1 MTRAILHVDM
11 DAFFAGVEV
20 LDNPALKGKP
30 VVVGGSPESHG
41 VVAAASYEARAFGI
55 KSAMPM
61 ATALRLCPEAVR
73 VGARHN
79 RYAEVSRTVFE
90 ILRRFTPLVEPVS
103 VDEAYLDVTGSGRL
117 LGDAGKIARRIKC
130 TVAEEIGRA
139 RYRARLPV
147 RRTNAPGLTCSIGV
161 ATTKLVAKIA
171 SDFDKPNGLTV
182 VEPGQEADFLAPM
195 DIRKLPGVGPK
206 TAKSLLAMGVRTLGE
221 LARYP
226 ADVLEERFGSVGPD
240 LAARARGEDDSAVAG
255 GGEPAK
261 QISSETTLKDFTDDL
276 DEIDRIL
283 LDLAEKV
290 ARRAREA
297 ETEGR
302 TVTLKLRD
310 DKFRTRTRAETLK
323 QPTDMAREIAAAARS
338 LYRKNR
344 PAKGRKVRL
353 LGVAL
358 SKLAPAGSGQAEL
371 FVDEARERQR
381 RAEKAVDAIRKAMG
395 KDAVKRGRFLDARPR
410 DEQEGE

>member
-61 ATALRLCPEAVR
+61 ATALRLCPDAVR
-73 VGARHN
+73 VGARHG
-79 RYAEVSRTVFE
+79 RYSEVSRAVFA
-90 ILRRFTPLVEPVS
+90 ILRRSTPLVEPVS

-117 LGDAGKIARRIKC
+117 LGDAENIARRIKRA
-130 TVAEEIGRA
+130 VAGEIGRA

-171 SDFDKPNGLTV
+171 SDFNKPNGLTV
-182 VEPGQEADFLAPM
+182 VEPGREAEFLAPM
-195 DIRKLPGVGPK
+195 GIRKLPGVGPK
-206 TAKSLLAMGVRTLGE
+206 TAESLRGMGVRTLGE
-221 LARYP
+221 LALYP
-226 ADVLEERFGSVGPD
+226 AEVLEEHFGSVGPG

-261 QISSETTLKDFTDDL
+261 QISSETTLKDFTDDI

-283 LDLAEKV
+283 LGLAEEV

-297 ETEGR
+297 ETQGR
-302 TVTLKLRD
+302 TGTLQLRD
-310 DKFRTRTRAETLK
+310 DRFRTRTRAETLK
-323 QPTDMAREIAAAARS
+323 RPTDMAREIAAAARS

-344 PAKGRKVRL
+344 PAKGRKVRM

-358 SKLAPAGSGQAEL
+358 SKLAPAGSGQVEL
-371 FVDEARERQR
+371 LVDEARERQR

-395 KDAVKRGRFLDARPR
+395 KDAVKRGRLL
-410 DEQEGE
+410 

>member
-41 VVAAASYEARAFGI
+41 VVAAASYEARAFGVR
-55 KSAMPM
+55 SAMPM

-73 VGARHN
+73 VGARHG
-79 RYAEVSRTVFE
+79 RYSEVSRAVFE

-117 LGDAGKIARRIKC
+117 LGDAGKIARRIKRA
-130 TVAEEIGRA
+130 VAGE
-139 RYRARLPV
+139 V
-147 RRTNAPGLTCSIGV
+147 GLTCSIGV

-171 SDFDKPNGLTV
+171 SDFNKPDGLTV
-182 VEPGQEADFLAPM
+182 VEPGHEADFLAPM
-195 DIRKLPGVGPK
+195 ELRKLPGVGPK
-206 TAKSLLAMGVRTLGE
+206 TAESLLEMGVRTLGE

-226 ADVLEERFGSVGPD
+226 ADVLEERFGSIGPD

-276 DEIDRIL
+276 NEIDRIL
-283 LDLAEKV
+283 LGLAEEV

-297 ETEGR
+297 DLQSR

-323 QPTDMAREIAAAARS
+323 RPTDMAREIAAAARA

-371 FVDEARERQR
+371 FVDESRERQR
-381 RAEKAVDAIRKAMG
+381 RAEKTVDAIRKAMG
-395 KDAVKRGRFLDARPR
+395 K
-410 DEQEGE
+410 